1 MAATWEEKG
10 ESEPQVCLQ
19 HGDTAPSLV
28 THKEEEAGV
37 PREEGSVATLGQMV
51 AQWGCTSPTGIR
63 REQHG
68 KAWRLTSRAAMPAAT
83 PPTTSAFVLISSRI

>member
-1 MAATWEEKG
+1 MAATWEERG

-51 AQWGCTSPTGIR
+51 A
-63 REQHG
+63 HG
-68 KAWRLTSRAAMPAAT
+68 AAPA
-83 PPTTSAFVLISSRI
+83 PQE